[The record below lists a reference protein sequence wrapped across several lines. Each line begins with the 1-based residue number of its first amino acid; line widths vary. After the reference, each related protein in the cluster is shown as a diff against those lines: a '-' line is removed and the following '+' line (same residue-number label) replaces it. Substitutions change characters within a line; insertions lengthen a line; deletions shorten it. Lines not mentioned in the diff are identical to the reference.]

1 MATGEAPARQNIFR
15 FGEFELDLSRQT
27 LSRRGIRLK
36 LQNQPCQ
43 VLALLVQRAPK
54 VVSRDEIR
62 QCVWGNNVYIDI
74 ERSINFC
81 IRQIRGVLL
90 DNAAAP
96 RFVETL
102 PREGYRFIAP
112 LEGSVEN
119 GMAGPNG
126 SVPVKEDITEDIVP
140 LRKSR
145 WLTGAIACVG
155 VLAGG

>member
-1 MATGEAPARQNIFR
+1 MATGEAPARQNTLR
-15 FGEFELDLSRQT
+15 FGEFELDLDRQT

-43 VLALLVQRAPK
+43 VLTLLIQRAPEI
-54 VVSRDEIR
+54 VARDEIR
-62 QCVWGNNVYIDI
+62 QRVWGNDIYIDT

-96 RFVETL
+96 RFIETL

-112 LEGSVEN
+112 LEGLVQEERSDHSSPPPSKEEITDV
-119 GMAGPNG
+119 AVRPN
-126 SVPVKEDITEDIVP
+126 
-140 LRKSR
+140 RR
-145 WLTGAIACVG
+145 
-155 VLAGG
+155 